1 MTAAAGSRRGN
12 GGGGYVPQLILGPML
27 RHVTETSATIWVETD
42 SSCEVEVLGHVAR
55 TFCVE
60 GHHYALVIVEGLQPG
75 SVSPY
80 EVLLDGAPAWPL
92 PDSPFPP
99 SVVRTLGP
107 GPLRV
112 FFGSCRTAA
121 PHEPPWSLELA
132 HDARGRG
139 VDALRAHALRMARQ
153 PVDNWPH
160 LVVFLGDQIYA
171 DDSSPETRERVRER
185 RKHTASEIP
194 ADRVADFEE
203 YTWLYHESWRPDV
216 ERWFFSVVPSA
227 MIFDD
232 HDMID
237 DWNISA
243 SWVRDIRRMPW
254 WRAHVVGG
262 LVSYWIYQ
270 HLGNLS
276 PAEIREEGMLDRLSR
291 LADGGPFLRDW
302 AERSEEFTPV
312 PGGYRFSYA
321 RDLGSVRLVVVDC
334 RNGRVLQPGERLMLD
349 ADEAAWV
356 AARCR
361 ADVDHLLIATSLP
374 VFVTGA
380 LHDLQSWNE
389 AVCDGAWGRPGAWV
403 GERLRR
409 GLDLEDW
416 PAFIRSFD
424 QLVAL
429 LAEVGSGTNA
439 PATISVL
446 SGDIHYSYIAAVQFP
461 DRFAVTSHVNQLVS
475 SPIRNA
481 LVPRER
487 RAIRFALSRSGKWLA
502 HGLRRLTGRPRSEL
516 TWTMTHGPV
525 FANVVGEATFDGR
538 RARVVVEQARATDE
552 GDPELGIL
560 IEADL

>member
-1 MTAAAGSRRGN
+1 M
-12 GGGGYVPQLILGPML
+12 PQLILGPML
-27 RHVTETSATIWVETD
+27 RHVTETTATIWVETD
-42 SSCEVEVLGHVAR
+42 SRCAVEILGHTTR

-60 GHHYALVIVEGLQPG
+60 GHHYALVVVDALAPG
-75 SVSPY
+75 SVTPY
-80 EVLLDGAPAWPL
+80 EVHLDGTKVWP
-92 PDSPFPP
+92 PPVTRFPP
-99 SVVRTLGP
+99 SVIRTIGP

-139 VDALRAHALRMARQ
+139 VDALRAHALRMVHQ
-153 PVDNWPH
+153 PADQWPH
-160 LVVFLGDQIYA
+160 LVMLLGDQIYA
-171 DDSSPETRERVRER
+171 DDSSPETRARIRER
-185 RKHTASEIP
+185 RTNAADEP
-194 ADRVADFEE
+194 PTDRVADFEE
-203 YTWLYHESWRPDV
+203 YTWLYQESWRPEV

-243 SWVRDIRRMPW
+243 SWVRDIRQLPW
-254 WRAHVVGG
+254 WQEHVIGG

-276 PAEIREEGMLDRLSR
+276 PAEIREEGMLEALMSLD
-291 LADGGPFLRDW
+291 DGGAFLREW
-302 AERSEEFTPV
+302 ARRSEEFTPV
-312 PGGYRFSYA
+312 PGGYRFSYS

-334 RNGRVLQPGERLMLD
+334 RNGRVLEPGARSMLD

-409 GLDLEDW
+409 SLDLEDW
-416 PAFIRSFD
+416 PAFMRSFD
-424 QLVAL
+424 ELIAL
-429 LAEVGSGTNA
+429 LADIGSGTDA

-446 SGDIHYSYIAAVQFP
+446 SGDIHFSYVAAVRFP
-461 DRFAVTSHVNQLVS
+461 ERFGVTSRVNQLVS
-475 SPIRNA
+475 SPMRNA

-487 RAIRFALSRSGKWLA
+487 RAIRFALSRTGKWIA
-502 HGLRRLTGRPRSEL
+502 RGLRRLAGRRHSEL
-516 TWTMTHGPV
+516 SWKMTHGPV

-538 RARVVVEQARATDE
+538 EARVVVEQARATDD
-552 GDPELGIL
+552 GDPQLGIL